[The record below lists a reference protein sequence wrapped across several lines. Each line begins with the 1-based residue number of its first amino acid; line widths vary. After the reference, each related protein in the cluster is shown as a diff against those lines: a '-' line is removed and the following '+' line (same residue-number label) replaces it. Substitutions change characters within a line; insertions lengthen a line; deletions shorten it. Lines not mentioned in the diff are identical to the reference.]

1 MLFIFI
7 KTKLQN
13 FLLPTNIGLNDN
25 CNKQEMKKEEPLIS
39 PSFTLHPNLAIPKL

>member
-13 FLLPTNIGLNDN
+13 FLLPTNIALNDN
-25 CNKQEMKKEEPLIS
+25 IQLYKQEMKKK
-39 PSFTLHPNLAIPKL
+39 NR